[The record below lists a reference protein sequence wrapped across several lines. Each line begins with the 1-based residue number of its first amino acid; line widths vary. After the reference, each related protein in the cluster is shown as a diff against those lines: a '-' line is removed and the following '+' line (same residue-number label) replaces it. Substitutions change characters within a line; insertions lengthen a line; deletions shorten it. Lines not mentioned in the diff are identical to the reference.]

1 MNEDIDSDSNVDAAT
16 NAAQET
22 ESERETPNTSATP
35 SRRHHRR
42 PKEPRPDHFLALR
55 LSHDPSVLSTIIS
68 IQNAIAQHSPHL
80 QPAFIDPISSH
91 LTLGVLHL
99 PGKETKLAA
108 QAALL
113 DAATAAAI
121 TTPFSVTLQG
131 VGTFRDQV
139 LFLKIAEEEEEQ
151 GTPGLLRQLA
161 EVVRNEFKQQ
171 GFLLQAHQEFIPHVT
186 IAKTSKMQPFGGGQ
200 NNNNTGRRNNFKNK
214 NNQEQQR
221 LSIPAEA
228 YQSVLSSVSTSRV
241 EITEIQ
247 ICAMEEVRKP
257 GEYYKVIASVPIYN
271 NSNNNNRDKQL

>member
-1 MNEDIDSDSNVDAAT
+1 
-16 NAAQET
+16 
-22 ESERETPNTSATP
+22 
-35 SRRHHRR
+35 
-42 PKEPRPDHFLALR
+42 
-55 LSHDPSVLSTIIS
+55 
-68 IQNAIAQHSPHL
+68 
-80 QPAFIDPISSH
+80 
-91 LTLGVLHL
+91 
-99 PGKETKLAA
+99 
-108 QAALL
+108 
-113 DAATAAAI
+113 
-121 TTPFSVTLQG
+121 
-131 VGTFRDQV
+131 
-139 LFLKIAEEEEEQ
+139 
-151 GTPGLLRQLA
+151 
-161 EVVRNEFKQQ
+161 
-171 GFLLQAHQEFIPHVT
+171 VT